1 MSNEGWLDAGSNELE
16 DGAANARVV
25 GHHQIMVVRQGETI
39 HVVDAICP
47 HKFALL
53 TEGFLGA
60 GCISCPQHE
69 ATFDLA
75 TGYPGEGESWAGR
88 LPVHEARI
96 EGDRLL
102 VRLASN

>member
-1 MSNEGWLDAGSNELE
+1 VSDNSWLDAGRADVE
-16 DGAANARVV
+16 DGSAVARTVD
-25 GHHQIMVVRQGETI
+25 GHMVMVASQAGVLHAT
-39 HVVDAICP
+39 DAVCP
-47 HKFALL
+47 HKFAML